1 MSIIYALIARED
13 DLVSENGNNIHVLT
27 EYSGDVTGNFPQVTR
42 ERVLKQVPKNR
53 KSFYKYKDKYVF
65 HSVNE
70 DGFTYLCLADSD
82 YPKTRAH
89 VFLEELKISFC
100 NKYPQAM
107 RQAAISYSLIG
118 FQETIKQKMEYHNS
132 NKVDPKLTKIRDQ
145 AGATLG
151 LMEQNME
158 AIIDRGDTIE
168 LLVKK
173 AGTLNVE
180 SSMLKERSAT
190 YKEQARKEALKK
202 AAIIGGS
209 VLVIVYMV
217 FIR

>member
-1 MSIIYALIARED
+1 
-13 DLVSENGNNIHVLT
+13 
-27 EYSGDVTGNFPQVTR
+27 
-42 ERVLKQVPKNR
+42 LKQVPKNR